1 MASRAE
7 YWDSFVEHLQ
17 AAPAALPAV
26 TRREIFRA
34 AAGDESA
41 SVPADLERFVDTV
54 ARHAYRVTDKQV
66 AALTAHRSEDEVFE
80 ATVVAAVGA
89 ADRRLRAAL
98 RAMGES
104 A

>member
-7 YWDSFVEHLQ
+7 HWDSFVEHLQ

-26 TRREIFRA
+26 TRRSIFRA

-41 SVPADLERFVDTV
+41 TVPADLERFVDTV

-66 AALTAHRSEDEVFE
+66 AALTEHRSEDEVFE

-98 RAMGES
+98 RAMGGE

>member
-7 YWDSFVEHLQ
+7 QWDGFVEHVQL
-17 AAPAALPAV
+17 APAALSID
-26 TRREIFRA
+26 TRRSIFKA
-34 AAGDESA
+34 ASGGDASA
-41 SVPADLERFVDTV
+41 LPDELARFVDTV

-66 AALTAHRSEDEVFE
+66 DCLTESRTQDEVFE

-98 RAMGES
+98 RAMGER